1 VLLYEISNECFLLV
15 ENVKNTSSGVDFFQL
30 EIYFSIP
37 REIVLRSFIYVDLLR
52 HTSSVTSRHGQ
63 LHKPLPWIQALQT
76 GLDVINLLFFFSG
89 ASHIQTKVAGWPK
102 VPICIHGGP
111 WNGKCWYVLCP
122 CQIFYG
128 HLDFL

>member
-1 VLLYEISNECFLLV
+1 MFFASRKCQKYIFN
-15 ENVKNTSSGVDFFQL
+15 VDFFQL

-76 GLDVINLLFFFSG
+76 GLDVINLLFFFQAHLTYKPRLPDGQKFQFVYMEDHGMENVGMSY
-89 ASHIQTKVAGWPK
+89 AHVKYFTATWTFYSHLVNMW
-102 VPICIHGGP
+102 
-111 WNGKCWYVLCP
+111 
-122 CQIFYG
+122 
-128 HLDFL
+128 